1 MKIEPGESAS
11 MKIEQGRKTI
21 FNHNRPVEYKITTN
35 GGSIIEVTLPAGT
48 ELHVTCHGDIKEI
61 NTSLYDNPKG
71 PEKVI

>member
-1 MKIEPGESAS
+1 MKIESGESAS

-21 FNHNRPVEYKITTN
+21 FNHNRPVGYKIITN
-35 GGSIIEVTLPAGT
+35 DGSTIELTLPAGT

-61 NTSLYDNPKG
+61 NTSIYDHPKG